1 MTENDEGAVRR
12 YALGSHGGIP
22 TMWVREG
29 GPYILHEDHERIVTA
44 LRSQLAAAESKA
56 LAVHEVLGRD
66 LEVLRG
72 RLAAA
77 DGRRDQLMA
86 DLASAQNEAEGLP
99 SQSAFDQVKSERDGA
114 RAGLIELQE
123 RESKVSQGLAK
134 MIAKEQELMARTFR
148 AEGER
153 DQALARLGEAEKM
166 LTRIR
171 DGHEEQIHGSIL
183 EDLDSFL
190 ARDSAGGMK

>member
-1 MTENDEGAVRR
+1 MTENDEGAVRALEEFALAFEF
-12 YALGSHGGIP
+12 YADAYSGPDAPFRDQMPSVHSLCASIQ
-22 TMWVREG
+22 EG
-29 GPYILHEDHERIVTA
+29 ARLAGKVVGQLNA
-44 LRSQLAAAESKA
+44 LRSQLAAAESKS
-56 LAVHEVLGRD
+56 LAVHEVLGKD

-77 DGRRDQLMA
+77 EASRDGVRASLGDGPGAQAEEIRRLRGSLAMVRK
-86 DLASAQNEAEGLP
+86 LASEDAMKLKAQ
-99 SQSAFDQVKSERDGA
+99 
-114 RAGLIELQE
+114 
-123 RESKVSQGLAK
+123 
-134 MIAKEQELMARTFR
+134 
-148 AEGER
+148 R

-190 ARDSAGGMK
+190 SRDSAGGMKS